1 MDTDGR
7 NRRKLVEHARE
18 PFWSPDSRTIGYLP
32 QEYPKFNV
40 VDYYTKGM
48 NFYDLGSGAFSR
60 GPEGKGV
67 SGKPGCFLAD
77 CALCCISPASAP
89 RPNPVFYS

>member
-7 NRRKLVEHARE
+7 NRRKLAEYARE

-48 NFYDLGSGAFSR
+48 NFYDLGTGTFITPALHPMGNGLLLPST
-60 GPEGKGV
+60 
-67 SGKPGCFLAD
+67 PGWD
-77 CALCCISPASAP
+77 
-89 RPNPVFYS
+89 